1 MAARALLSNA
11 VVVTALIATLTLLA
25 LNLSGPPG
33 APGTLNGYGYKDI
46 VRTEEI
52 ARLLRYP
59 HNTPPL
65 PPHTHALLSTSA
77 TLCCCA
83 LRSCSSF
90 RSG

>member
-52 ARLLRYP
+52 ARLLRTIRHGDLVPAY
-59 HNTPPL
+59 HL
-65 PPHTHALLSTSA
+65 DFCGVFASA
-77 TLCCCA
+77 FGTERDVLA
-83 LRSCSSF
+83 DA
-90 RSG
+90 